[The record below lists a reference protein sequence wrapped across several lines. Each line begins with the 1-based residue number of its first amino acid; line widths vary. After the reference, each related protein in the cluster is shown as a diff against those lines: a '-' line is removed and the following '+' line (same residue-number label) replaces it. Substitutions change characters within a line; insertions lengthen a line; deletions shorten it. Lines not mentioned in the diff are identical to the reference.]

1 MAINIVCFVLEL
13 VCSEIPQII
22 ATAAS
27 AVRTDTYQRP
37 PLFFISAHLNQTEQV
52 GLVKPPA
59 EVARPAGI
67 AELRLTRS
75 ANRNQLCCPLC
86 I

>member
-59 EVARPAGI
+59 EVAARRASQSCDWLAARI
-67 AELRLTRS
+67 EI
-75 ANRNQLCCPLC
+75 NCCPLC